1 MYFLPII
8 SVHSHIWCYERG
20 KYASAHPPRQ
30 SPLRQTCQLSHPP
43 GQLIDVKKKCEN
55 LPHADNDILRN
66 MKENN
71 SLTWLFSFI
80 HMESTELDTSFME
93 HVTVN
98 SSPSRRRE
106 LDLDTVTTGTA
117 LMAGMKR
124 DVALK

>member
-1 MYFLPII
+1 
-8 SVHSHIWCYERG
+8 
-20 KYASAHPPRQ
+20 
-30 SPLRQTCQLSHPP
+30 
-43 GQLIDVKKKCEN
+43 
-55 LPHADNDILRN
+55 